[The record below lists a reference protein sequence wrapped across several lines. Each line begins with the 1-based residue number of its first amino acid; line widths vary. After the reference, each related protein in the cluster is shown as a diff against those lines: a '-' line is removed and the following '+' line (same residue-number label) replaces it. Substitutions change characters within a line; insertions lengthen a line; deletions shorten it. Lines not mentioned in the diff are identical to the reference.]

1 MISQKTLLD
10 DYPQDRVRTHYGY
23 AEEHDTKPRME
34 KEPLQQLIE
43 RRSGQKARILQLLK
57 EMDRV
62 PVDMLKGQYNARI
75 NELNK
80 DLAVQRIS
88 MQIVSEYD
96 PETQQYYKR
105 LELVNNE

>member
-1 MISQKTLLD
+1 MKSQTTLL
-10 DYPQDRVRTHYGY
+10 GF
-23 AEEHDTKPRME
+23 AEQHDTKPIME

-43 RRSGQKARILQLLK
+43 RRAGQKAKILQLLK

-62 PVDMLKGQYNARI
+62 PVNMLKGQYNARI

-96 PETQQYYKR
+96 AETRQHYKR
-105 LELVNNE
+105 LKYINP